1 MPIMLG
7 AVLLVAGYFGFNKIR
22 FMLTNEDT
30 DNAYLEADITNIS
43 PKVQGYV
50 ASVRVKENQ
59 HVKTGDTLFVLDSR
73 ELLLKVK
80 QAEAAL
86 QNAIANVGAIQA
98 NSGTVG
104 ANIATAD
111 ANTQTSEAGVE
122 SATAAVRTAEAN
134 VDAAKARAWQATQ
147 DFKRYETLVG
157 QGAVTQQQFDAAKAN
172 KENSEAALQA
182 AQAQVETARRQ
193 VEVSKRQTAAGQR
206 QRTATATQAVVASKN
221 VELAQTLVAQRKV
234 DLENAQLNLSYT
246 VIVAPTNGIIAKKA
260 VQEGQLV
267 NIGSPLCNLVN
278 DAGVWVT
285 ANFKETQVAHMKAGQ
300 PVTVKVD
307 AYKNK
312 TFKAVV
318 ESIAPATGSKF
329 SLLPPDNA
337 SGNFVKV
344 VQRIPVRVAITEQ
357 PDPEHPLRAG
367 MSAEVIV
374 PNE

>member
-1 MPIMLG
+1 MLS
-7 AVLLVAGYFGFNKIR
+7 
-22 FMLTNEDT
+22 NEDT

-43 PKVQGYV
+43 PKVQGYI

-59 HVKTGDTLFVLDSR
+59 HVKTGDTLFVLDNR

-86 QNAIANVGAIQA
+86 QNAIANVGAIEA
-98 NSGTVG
+98 NAGTAG

-111 ANTQTSEAGVE
+111 ANTLTSEAGVE
-122 SATAAVRTAEAN
+122 STTAAVRTAEAN

-206 QRTATATQAVVASKN
+206 QRTATATQAVVAGKN
-221 VELAQTLVAQRKV
+221 VALAQTLVAQRKV
-234 DLENAQLNLSYT
+234 DLENAQLNLSYSVILAPANGT
-246 VIVAPTNGIIAKKA
+246 VAKKA

-267 NIGSPLCNLVN
+267 NIGSPLCNLVS
-278 DAGVWVT
+278 DAGIWVT

-300 PVTVKVD
+300 PVEVKID

-344 VQRIPVRVAITEQ
+344 VQRIPVRIAITEQ
-357 PDPEHPLRAG
+357 PDPEFPLRAG
-367 MSAEVIV
+367 MSAEVVI

>member
-1 MPIMLG
+1 
-7 AVLLVAGYFGFNKIR
+7 
-22 FMLTNEDT
+22 
-30 DNAYLEADITNIS
+30 
-43 PKVQGYV
+43 
-50 ASVRVKENQ
+50 
-59 HVKTGDTLFVLDSR
+59 
-73 ELLLKVK
+73 
-80 QAEAAL
+80 
-86 QNAIANVGAIQA
+86 
-98 NSGTVG
+98 
-104 ANIATAD
+104 
-111 ANTQTSEAGVE
+111 
-122 SATAAVRTAEAN
+122 
-134 VDAAKARAWQATQ
+134 
-147 DFKRYETLVG
+147 RYETLVG

-206 QRTATATQAVVASKN
+206 QRIATATQAVVATKN
-221 VELAQTLVAQRKV
+221 VALAQTLIAQRKV

-307 AYKNK
+307 AYKGM

>member
-1 MPIMLG
+1 MPIILG

-22 FMLTNEDT
+22 FMLNNEDT

-98 NSGTVG
+98 NSGTAG

-122 SATAAVRTAEAN
+122 SATAAIRTAEAN

-157 QGAVTQQQFDAAKAN
+157 QGAVTQQQFDA
-172 KENSEAALQA
+172 
-182 AQAQVETARRQ
+182 
-193 VEVSKRQTAAGQR
+193 
-206 QRTATATQAVVASKN
+206 
-221 VELAQTLVAQRKV
+221 
-234 DLENAQLNLSYT
+234 
-246 VIVAPTNGIIAKKA
+246 
-260 VQEGQLV
+260 
-267 NIGSPLCNLVN
+267 
-278 DAGVWVT
+278 
-285 ANFKETQVAHMKAGQ
+285 
-300 PVTVKVD
+300 
-307 AYKNK
+307 
-312 TFKAVV
+312 
-318 ESIAPATGSKF
+318 
-329 SLLPPDNA
+329 
-337 SGNFVKV
+337 
-344 VQRIPVRVAITEQ
+344 
-357 PDPEHPLRAG
+357 
-367 MSAEVIV
+367 
-374 PNE
+374 

>member
-1 MPIMLG
+1 MLG